1 MISFGNPIYV
11 CTGDLWEPLFLAS
24 ICLPNY
30 LVFLPFILVWHN
42 ILKDPCKKMKIS
54 NLFYNY
60 FLKCTLFSPIFMQT
74 ANAFYASTQMLKF
87 KNDFTKPLSLQRD
100 PEGTYYFRLF
110 YFSKILTLIYVFLT
124 KYSVFLMVL
133 RENKILSQVWHTTL
147 NLFTHNLN
155 KHP

>member
-1 MISFGNPIYV
+1 MFAQGIYENLYSLQVFVCQIIWSFYFS
-11 CTGDLWEPLFLAS
+11 FLYD
-24 ICLPNY
+24 IT
-30 LVFLPFILVWHN
+30 FWRILT
-42 ILKDPCKKMKIS
+42 KKKIS

-74 ANAFYASTQMLKF
+74 ANAFYASAQMLKF

-100 PEGTYYFRLF
+100 PEGTYSFTLF
-110 YFSKILTLIYVFLT
+110 YFSEILTFIYVFST

-133 RENKILSQVWHTTL
+133 RENKILLQVWHTTL
-147 NLFTHNLN
+147 NFFTQNLN

>member
-1 MISFGNPIYV
+1 MFAQGIYENLYSLQVFVCQIIWSFYFS
-11 CTGDLWEPLFLAS
+11 FLYD
-24 ICLPNY
+24 IT
-30 LVFLPFILVWHN
+30 FWRILT
-42 ILKDPCKKMKIS
+42 KKKIS

-74 ANAFYASTQMLKF
+74 ANAFYASAQMLKF

-100 PEGTYYFRLF
+100 PEGTYSFTLF
-110 YFSKILTLIYVFLT
+110 YFSEILTFIYVFST

-147 NLFTHNLN
+147 NFFTHNLN